1 MEKKILGQIVKYLG
15 AGKAKITME
24 DKRVRRGAQLSD
36 VCVCTGVEK
45 VLKDGDFKR
54 HATDVVLVLYIS

>member
-24 DKRVRRGAQLSD
+24 DKRVRRDAHLGDLR
-36 VCVCTGVEK
+36 VCV
-45 VLKDGDFKR
+45 
-54 HATDVVLVLYIS
+54 